1 MGFREAA
8 SLFGDVSRWGDTIDA
23 APTA

>member
-1 MGFREAA
+1 MGFRETA
-8 SLFGDVSRWGDTIDA
+8 SLFGDVSRSGDTIDA